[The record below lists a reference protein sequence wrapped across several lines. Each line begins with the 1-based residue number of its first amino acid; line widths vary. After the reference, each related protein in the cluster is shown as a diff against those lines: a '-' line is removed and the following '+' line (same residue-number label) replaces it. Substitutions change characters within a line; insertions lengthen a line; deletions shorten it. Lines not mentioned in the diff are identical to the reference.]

1 MPTKIAVIK
10 NAYKKFIPDIVE
22 GKHCPGL
29 EICCIIN
36 IFRILRI
43 LILSLSLV
51 NKSLMISMFPF
62 STAKYNAVLSNNIKI
77 LLNDMILNEIE

>member
-1 MPTKIAVIK
+1 MIWLWILLNDMILNVTRR
-10 NAYKKFIPDIVE
+10 YDIE
-22 GKHCPGL
+22 WDWMIWL
-29 EICCIIN
+29 WISEIN

-43 LILSLSLV
+43 LILSWLLV
-51 NKSLMISMFPF
+51 NKSLMISMFSF